1 MNDQVNKTASR
12 NIVKKITVAAV
23 CGGRPDIAKL
33 IEYMKTNGEAAVLPL
48 MGIVGIASDFTPGRT
63 ILPDGK
69 EQTWLKL
76 LGQFKATSVD
86 TGEVFVSGACILPGA
101 GNDLVYGAL
110 KGAQEGGGGGGTVSF
125 AFRIGIKR
133 DVKGITGYAYVVE
146 QIYQPEVADPISLLE
161 AKLSTVID
169 QRSEEKVAQIAAK
182 RK

>member
-1 MNDQVNKTASR
+1 MTDQIKTASR
-12 NIVKKITVAAV
+12 NIVKKITVATV

-33 IEYMKTNGEAAVLPL
+33 IDYMKTNGESAVLPL
-48 MGIVGIASDFTPGRT
+48 MGVIGIASDFTPGRS

-76 LGQFKATSVD
+76 LGQFKATNVD

-110 KGAQEGGGGGGTVSF
+110 KGAQEGGGGTVSF

-133 DVKGITGYAYVVE
+133 DLKGAVGYTYVVE
-146 QIYQPEVADPISLLE
+146 QIYQPEAADPISLLE
-161 AKLSTVID
+161 SKLSAAIE
-169 QRSEEKVAQIAAK
+169 QREVEKVTQIAAEK
-182 RK
+182 K